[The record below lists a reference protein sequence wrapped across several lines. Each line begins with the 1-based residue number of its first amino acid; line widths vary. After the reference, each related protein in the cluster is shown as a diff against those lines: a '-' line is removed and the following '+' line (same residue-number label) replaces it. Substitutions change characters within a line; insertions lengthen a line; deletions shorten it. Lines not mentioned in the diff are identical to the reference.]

1 MSKLKMQKA
10 SVQYSLQDVAGVL
23 RDVFEGLRELH
34 TNNICHGCV
43 QLQSVLVEKVDGQ
56 FRGRLDFYPFSSS
69 VRFLSVYMNED
80 VLCLLFR

>member
-1 MSKLKMQKA
+1 M
-10 SVQYSLQDVAGVL
+10 QYSLQDVAGVL